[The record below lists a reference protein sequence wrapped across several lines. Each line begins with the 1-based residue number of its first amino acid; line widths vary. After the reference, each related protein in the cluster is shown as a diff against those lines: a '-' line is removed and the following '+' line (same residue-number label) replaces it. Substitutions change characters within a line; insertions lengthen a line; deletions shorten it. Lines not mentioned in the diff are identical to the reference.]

1 MSGQEEEQVQV
12 LVVSAGPAGLAAA
25 LELAGRG
32 LAPLILERRPASG
45 SHPQATALTSETM
58 QLIRRWGAEPEVRRL
73 GFHCEH
79 AMSIRSCL
87 TGPEIQRVPFP
98 GHVWTCAQDHLET
111 ILAQRAAAAGA
122 RLRYG
127 AELAGL
133 HPADGGMLAS
143 VAAPP
148 GPPATIRARY
158 VVGADGARSAVRQAT
173 GIATSR
179 ARTFGDWISI
189 LFRAP
194 LRDHTGDQL
203 YMVYGIGDPSTGG
216 VLVPTDAAD
225 RWIRGISWHPER
237 GERLDDYDEK
247 RCTALIRSAAGV
259 PGLPVEITDIRAFTM
274 TAALADHYR
283 AGRAILAG
291 DAAHVF
297 TPATGMGL
305 NLAIH
310 DAAVLARVL
319 ADTIEHG
326 DQPQGLDQYEQA
338 CKPPA
343 EKLLEPELG
352 PPEPARARSSTPAAA
367 SPRPGRTSA

>member
-12 LVVSAGPAGLAAA
+12 LVVGAGPAGLAAA

-45 SHPQATALTSETM
+45 SHPRATALTSETM

-216 VLVPTDAAD
+216 VLIPTDAAD
-225 RWIRGISWHPER
+225 RWIPRHLVAPRTGRTTRRLRRETVHGSDPVRRRGPRPARRDHRHPR
-237 GERLDDYDEK
+237 
-247 RCTALIRSAAGV
+247 
-259 PGLPVEITDIRAFTM
+259 
-274 TAALADHYR
+274 
-283 AGRAILAG
+283 
-291 DAAHVF
+291 
-297 TPATGMGL
+297 
-305 NLAIH
+305 IH
-310 DAAVLARVL
+310 DDRRPRRPLPGRPGHPGRGRRARVHPS
-319 ADTIEHG
+319 DRDG
-326 DQPQGLDQYEQA
+326 PQPRH
-338 CKPPA
+338 P
-343 EKLLEPELG
+343 
-352 PPEPARARSSTPAAA
+352 RRSSA
-367 SPRPGRTSA
+367 SPGPCRHHRTR

>member
-1 MSGQEEEQVQV
+1 MTCHEEECVQV
-12 LVVSAGPAGLAAA
+12 LVVGAGAAGLATS
-25 LELAGRG
+25 LELARRG
-32 LAPLILERRPASG
+32 LAPLVLERLPGAS
-45 SHPQATALTSETM
+45 SHPRATALTAETM
-58 QLIRRWGAEPEVRRL
+58 QLMTRWGAGPEARRL
-73 GFHCEH
+73 GFRSKH

-111 ILAQRAAAAGA
+111 ILAQRAAATGA

-194 LRDHTGDQL
+194 LRDHTGGQL

-237 GERLDDYDEK
+237 GERLDDYDEE

-259 PGLPVEITDIRAFTM
+259 PGLPVEIT
-274 TAALADHYR
+274 
-283 AGRAILAG
+283 
-291 DAAHVF
+291 
-297 TPATGMGL
+297 
-305 NLAIH
+305 
-310 DAAVLARVL
+310 
-319 ADTIEHG
+319 
-326 DQPQGLDQYEQA
+326 
-338 CKPPA
+338 
-343 EKLLEPELG
+343 
-352 PPEPARARSSTPAAA
+352 
-367 SPRPGRTSA
+367 